1 MLKFVE
7 QQQLEVEKDLLE
19 ASKLLQNIVQKI
31 NKKLEAT
38 SEADSRLLKYRVWT
52 KGLESSLHELYA
64 SYEAAYFY
72 REKIQATIVNDMNED
87 EQKWYAHYVY
97 FDKNGFIRVFSLLDK
112 LGTFI
117 NEAFHL
123 KTEAIK
129 SHYSFFTVLRT
140 LRERQLYPELTL
152 PLNEVKEAS
161 KDATFRLRKRR
172 NTEVH
177 YMNSEMEDDLI
188 QETRMFG
195 QDIKLENLDQQLQD
209 LCTGLK
215 MNIMAIKL
223 TFLYADKHI
232 L

>member
-19 ASKLLQNIVQKI
+19 ATKILRSIVQKV
-31 NKKLEAT
+31 NRKLETT
-38 SEADSRLLKYRVWT
+38 SEADEKLLKYRVWT
-52 KGLESSLHELYA
+52 KGLESSLQELYA

-72 REKIQATIVNDMNED
+72 RKKITASIVNEMNEE

-117 NEAFHL
+117 NEALQL
-123 KTEAIK
+123 KTEKIK

-152 PLNEVKEAS
+152 PLNQVKEES

-223 TFLYADKHI
+223 TLLFADKHI